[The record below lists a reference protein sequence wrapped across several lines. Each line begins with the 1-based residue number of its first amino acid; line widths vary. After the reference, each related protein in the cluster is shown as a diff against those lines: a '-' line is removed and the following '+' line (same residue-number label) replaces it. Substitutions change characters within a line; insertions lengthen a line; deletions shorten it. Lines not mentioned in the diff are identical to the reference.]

1 MYYFL
6 SCFGPRD
13 RDRASLTNIPQFDGV
28 YWNMGERIT
37 QELPCPIHIDLYT
50 DEGDAM
56 VPMFHAGILL
66 MEKKMVEALVGAG
79 VDNLQLFTAILHDRE
94 NGIDYDH
101 YYAVN
106 IVGLV
111 ACVDF
116 DQSDYTAHGEPLIDV
131 DFDGLT
137 IDKSRTH
144 EKYIFRLAES
154 VSGIVVHEKIKSA
167 LESAR
172 IPYLDFILPEDW
184 IG

>member
-28 YWNMGERIT
+28 YWNLGQRIT
-37 QELPCPIHIDLYT
+37 RELPSPLHIDLYT

-66 MEKKMVEALVGAG
+66 MEKKMVKTLMDAG

-94 NGIDYDH
+94 NSREYDN
-101 YYAVN
+101 YFAVN
-106 IVGLV
+106 ILGTI
-111 ACVDF
+111 AAVDF
-116 DQSDYTAHGEPLIDV
+116 DQSNYTAHGEPVTDV
-131 DFDGLT
+131 DFEGLT
-137 IDKSRTH
+137 IDESKTDNASM
-144 EKYIFRLAES
+144 FRLAES
-154 VSGIVVHEKIKSA
+154 VSGIVIHEKIKTA
-167 LESAR
+167 LESAN